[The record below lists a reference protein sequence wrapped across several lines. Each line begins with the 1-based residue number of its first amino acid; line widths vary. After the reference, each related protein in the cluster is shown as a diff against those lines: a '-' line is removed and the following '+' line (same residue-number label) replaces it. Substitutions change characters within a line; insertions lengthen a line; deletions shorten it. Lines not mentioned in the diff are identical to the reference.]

1 MALMVSGYQTA
12 QGVTLAAAYLKVIE
26 SHTFLQPTPTG
37 TGPVK
42 RISFQVFRD
51 AAARTGHLPP
61 FADTPSVLV
70 ENPGASSALAEMP
83 MLYEQLAAALNVTNT
98 LV

>member
-1 MALMVSGYQTA
+1 MALMVSNYQTA
-12 QGVTLAAAYLKVIE
+12 QGVTLVEAYLKVVE
-26 SHTFLQPTPTG
+26 AHTFLQRSQSG
-37 TGPVK
+37 TVPVK

-51 AAARTGHLPP
+51 AAARTGNLPP

-70 ENPGASSALAEMP
+70 ENPAALTLQPEMA
-83 MLYEQLAAALNVTNT
+83 MLYEQLAAALNVPNT